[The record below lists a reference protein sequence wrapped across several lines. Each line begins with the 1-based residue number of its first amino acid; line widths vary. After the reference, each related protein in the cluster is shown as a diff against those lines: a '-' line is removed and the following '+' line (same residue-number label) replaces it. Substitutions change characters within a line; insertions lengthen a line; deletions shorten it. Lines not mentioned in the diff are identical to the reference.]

1 METLHSSKKGNSPQV
16 QALIQTVSDL
26 EAAMDSMRGQGGIQ
40 MLLTAE
46 QEAQQIVYAARNVKM
61 TRLRQAKEEAEM
73 EVTNYRFHLEAE
85 YKQKLSETSGSS
97 DSTEKRLE
105 VETEQKI
112 QHLKKAG
119 SKVSPDVIAML
130 MKYIT
135 TIKT

>member
-1 METLHSSKKGNSPQV
+1 
-16 QALIQTVSDL
+16 
-26 EAAMDSMRGQGGIQ
+26 MDSMRGQGGIQ

-73 EVTNYRFHLEAE
+73 EVTNYRSHLEAE
-85 YKQKLSETSGSS
+85 YKQKLSETSGNS

-112 QHLKKAG
+112 QHLKKAA
-119 SKVSPDVIAML
+119 SEVSPDVIAML
-130 MKYIT
+130 TKYIT

>member
-1 METLHSSKKGNSPQV
+1 
-16 QALIQTVSDL
+16 
-26 EAAMDSMRGQGGIQ
+26 MDSMRGQGGIQ

-46 QEAQQIVYAARNVKM
+46 QEAQQIVYAARNGKFLEIELFFLCKDFYVFWYFSVKT

-73 EVTNYRFHLEAE
+73 EVTNYRSHLEAE

-112 QHLKKAG
+112 QHLKKAA
-119 SKVSPDVIAML
+119 SQVSPDVIAML
-130 MKYIT
+130 TKYIT